1 MSITPTGDGQCE
13 SVDAETFTTRY
24 DADETPSETV
34 VRAVAAVTGQHPER
48 MQTRLADVVDPDA
61 LDRLFD
67 GEALGADGPPARAAF
82 DIADCRVVVDGR
94 GTVTVVYPL
103 G

>member
-1 MSITPTGDGQCE
+1 MSITPTGDGHAE

-24 DADETPSETV
+24 DADDAPSETV

-67 GEALGADGPPARAAF
+67 ADALGDDAPPARAGFAL
-82 DIADCRVVVDGR
+82 AGCRVVVASR

-103 G
+103 E